1 MMRRRDLCWRAA
13 GMVLIVTACA
23 VAVLAYGS
31 ASALFAL
38 PAALAGLTLAVQGKR
53 VMQAIRATH
62 HGHADTA
69 AAIHLGRRRQG
80 RSGYWP
86 IA

>member
-53 VMQAIRATH
+53 VMQAIRATVT
-62 HGHADTA
+62 GMPIPPLPSISAGG
-69 AAIHLGRRRQG
+69 GRVDPVIG
-80 RSGYWP
+80 L
-86 IA
+86 